1 MGKTATKFTGSIN
14 TLTDHVNLELGK
26 MNTVLLERKPL
37 NGKAMAHIKTMDD
50 VCEKH
55 MPGGL
60 QTEGSEQRLEK
71 DPIYI
76 QACKELEQ
84 VNSSIGVVDAKI
96 RAAKVDLKAALK
108 ALSDENVKF
117 EAYVKKKKAKWF
129 GTKNSVPAAE
139 LCIQTAKD
147 LIEASRHLII

>member
-1 MGKTATKFTGSIN
+1 MGKTTTKFTGSIN

-26 MNTVLLERKPL
+26 LNTLLLERKPL
-37 NGKAMAHIKTMDD
+37 NAKAMAQVKIMDD
-50 VCEKH
+50 ACEKH

-71 DPIYI
+71 DPLYI
-76 QACKELEQ
+76 QASKEIDK
-84 VNSSIGVVDAKI
+84 VNGMIIGVDARI
-96 RAAKVDLKAALK
+96 RTAKAALKAALK
-108 ALSDENVKF
+108 ALSEENVKF

-147 LIEASRHLII
+147 LIEASRHLIV